1 MPFNLMDLV
10 LLFALS
16 VMAFIYALPA
26 LRALNIQHPNM
37 GAIFVINMTLGWT
50 GIGWIVALV
59 WSFTKRYGWQK

>member
-1 MPFNLMDLV
+1 MPFNLMDFV

-16 VMAFIYALPA
+16 VMAFIYTLPA

-50 GIGWIVALV
+50 GIGWIIALV